1 MCTAMVSR
9 PTVAARCS
17 TAKPPAS
24 RCGGPPGGSCSF
36 FADDIATHLDG
47 DGQVSEHASRVPS
60 GPRIFVGLPARLW
73 IRLPVSA
80 RPDHRMRP
88 AHELAMLSK
97 ECSEQHTRIYSRRRV
112 RVCCSLHSTCRVL
125 TGPRPL

>member
-47 DGQVSEHASRVPS
+47 DGQVAEHASRVPS
-60 GPRIFVGLPARLW
+60 SPRIFIELPARLW
-73 IRLPVSA
+73 IRLPVPPRLKHVMNLA
-80 RPDHRMRP
+80 R
-88 AHELAMLSK
+88 ELLMLSK
-97 ECSEQHTRIYSRRRV
+97 GCSGQHTRIYS
-112 RVCCSLHSTCRVL
+112 
-125 TGPRPL
+125 